1 LINRVINYARHHK
14 FAVSL
19 ANLIHT
25 KFVIEEFGSEHDK
38 RVLMTLDVGQVEHD
52 VGSLGDHGFGPGSG
66 LETVDWLPVPD
77 ELTLA
82 GLGVRASSQV
92 ILAAVTI
99 NVHPGAHVVE
109 VPGFVCRN
117 LVKGFLRMEISL

>member
-1 LINRVINYARHHK
+1 M
-14 FAVSL
+14 
-19 ANLIHT
+19 
-25 KFVIEEFGSEHDK
+25 IEEFGSEYDK
-38 RVLMTLDVGQVEHD
+38 RVLMTLNVGQVNPY
-52 VGSLGDHGFGPGSG
+52 VGSLGDHSFGPGSG

-82 GLGVRASSQV
+82 GLGVRSSGQV

-99 NVHPGAHVVE
+99 DVHPGAHVVE
-109 VPGFVCRN
+109 VPRFVCRN